1 MWPASGLS
9 AHPSSSSAA
18 GLATLLIS
26 TTSNPILSHTA
37 SCVIGNLY
45 PAYASLK
52 AVELLRVRDETYDA
66 TKWLMYWYAMAMF
79 RCIPA
84 SLPPAPPPHAPDIP
98 ADPFP
103 LQERVRP
110 CLRRGDDSS
119 PTLYTPQYAVSDPE
133 ARLDTLAAV
142 AQVQRG
148 VPRHCRVPAAV
159 PASIL
164 HVHRRWG
171 RENKGGDRSVPA
183 AAGLAGGLRKARA
196 SARVV
201 FEVAK
206 RRSVHQGQRL

>member
-1 MWPASGLS
+1 MWPSSGLS

-84 SLPPAPPPHAPDIP
+84 SLPPSRAAPSRPGYPCRSIPSAGACTALFAPW
-98 ADPFP
+98 
-103 LQERVRP
+103 R
-110 CLRRGDDSS
+110 
-119 PTLYTPQYAVSDPE
+119 
-133 ARLDTLAAV
+133 
-142 AQVQRG
+142 
-148 VPRHCRVPAAV
+148 
-159 PASIL
+159 
-164 HVHRRWG
+164 
-171 RENKGGDRSVPA
+171 
-183 AAGLAGGLRKARA
+183 
-196 SARVV
+196 
-201 FEVAK
+201 
-206 RRSVHQGQRL
+206 